1 MKQLF
6 FSIVLL
12 LITTTGLFASG
23 TDAKG
28 GQQLP
33 AEIKAISAYALQ
45 VVGNPASTGTDAPI
59 GTLAIDAG
67 TDNPSLYMKVGLSSN
82 DWVKVPFL
90 QLSNS

>member
-59 GTLAIDAG
+59 GTLAIDAVSY
-67 TDNPSLYMKVGLSSN
+67 THLDVYKRQTASVSY
-82 DWVKVPFL
+82 
-90 QLSNS
+90 